1 MKIRLHKNATT
12 TPAQR
17 AYIQNNPHLSVASLA
32 KKTGVSKTTIR
43 RWQKRTDVY
52 DRPHTPK
59 RIKTALSTIEEIK
72 TIVCRMAFRAGLDDL
87 HQIADSFF
95 KVNCSRASL
104 NRCLRRYQISRMPK
118 LKRSVPFNLKDY
130 TGTYLY
136 YNCFHLPS
144 FLKNKPPVVLQ
155 TLLDCSFRTFHAQY
169 ATMTNTF
176 LSDYIQGFPLKVLGV
191 IYNDP
196 VRLCIENTD
205 LKNIDMKNPG
215 SASDST
221 IEQLCK
227 TWGLSCFRMDDLHT
241 ETISQLNQ
249 QMEKIVNQSN
259 LKKDSTTWGTNEAL
273 TKQIRHYNFELPLSF
288 LKQKTAYQ
296 AMEAHYALF
305 PNSFKHKP
313 MASFNIP
320 CL

>member
-17 AYIQNNPHLSVASLA
+17 AYIQNNSHLSVASLA

-43 RWQKRTDVY
+43 RWQKRMDVY

-59 RIKTALSTIEEIK
+59 HIKTALTPVEEIK
-72 TIVCRMAFRAGLDDL
+72 IIICRMAFRAGLDDL
-87 HQIADSFF
+87 LQIAESFF
-95 KVNCSRASL
+95 KINCSRAGL
-104 NRCLRRYQISRMPK
+104 NRCLKRYQISRLTK

-144 FLKNKPPVVLQ
+144 FQENEAPVRLQ

-169 ATMTNTF
+169 ATTAHTF
-176 LSDYIQGFPLKVLGV
+176 ISDYIQGFPLKVLGV

-196 VRLCIENTD
+196 VRLCAENLN
-205 LKNIDMKNPG
+205 LKDMDMNNPDSAPG
-215 SASDST
+215 ST
-221 IEQLCK
+221 IGQFFRE
-227 TWGLSCFRMDDLHT
+227 WGLPCFRMDDLHRD
-241 ETISQLNQ
+241 TISQLNL
-249 QMEKIVNQSN
+249 QMKKIANQSD
-259 LKKDSTTWGTNEAL
+259 LRKDTTNWGTNEAL
-273 TKQIRHYNFELPLSF
+273 TKQIHHYNFELPLSF
-288 LKQKTAYQ
+288 LKQKTPYQ
-296 AMEAHYALF
+296 AMAAHYTHF

-313 MASFNIP
+313 VIS
-320 CL
+320 